1 MEYLEDLMFC
11 LLLIDYLGVKVD
23 YVEGLEGEIL
33 DVLVSVY
40 A

>member
-11 LLLIDYLGVKVD
+11 LLLIDYLGVEVD